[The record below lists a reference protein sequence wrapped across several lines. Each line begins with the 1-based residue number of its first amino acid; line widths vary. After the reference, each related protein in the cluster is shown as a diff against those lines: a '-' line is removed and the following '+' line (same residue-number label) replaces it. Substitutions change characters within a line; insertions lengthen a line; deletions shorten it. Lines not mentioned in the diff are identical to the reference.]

1 MGVLMI
7 LDTIVYGNVTFW
19 NIVIVLIILAIA
31 TIVIQV
37 ISLNVRRAF
46 SDKIRKNEL
55 EILLK
60 TVKFIIGF
68 VAVISVLPFLSI
80 DLTGLVLAGGF
91 AGLIIGFASQSVVS
105 NLVSGIFLIIEQP
118 IKIGDEILI
127 EGIEG
132 IVEDI
137 RFLSTIMRT
146 YEGVYVRLPNEK
158 VFTSIITNYVA
169 DVARR
174 FEYTVG
180 ISYHENAS
188 TAMKVIHTVLENHP
202 YVLKYPAS
210 LIFVDNL
217 GASSVNLIIHGW
229 TPSGEWYQTKCELL
243 WKIKEALDSAGIE
256 IPYPQQVVWYRHD
269 STSSEGMIPRAK
281 EIQ

>member
-1 MGVLMI
+1 MI
-7 LDTIVYGNVTFW
+7 LDTIVYGNVTLW
-19 NIVIVLIILAIA
+19 NIVIVLIILIIA
-31 TIVIQV
+31 AVVIQV
-37 ISLNVRRAF
+37 ISLNIRRAF

-60 TVKFIIGF
+60 TVKVIIGLL
-68 VAVISVLPFLSI
+68 AVISVLPLLSI

-146 YEGVYVRLPNEK
+146 YEGVYIRLPNEK
-158 VFTSIITNYVA
+158 VFTAIITNYVA

-174 FEYTVG
+174 FEYSVG
-180 ISYHENAS
+180 ISYRNDAGK
-188 TAMKVIHTVLENHP
+188 AMEVIHSVLEKHP
-202 YVLKYPAS
+202 YVLKHPSS
-210 LIFVDNL
+210 LVFVDNL
-217 GASSVNLIIHGW
+217 GTSSVNLIIRAW
-229 TPSGEWYQTKCELL
+229 TPSGEWYRTKRELL
-243 WKIKEALDSAGIE
+243 WRVKESLDNAGIE
-256 IPYPQQVVWYRHD
+256 IPYPQQVVWFGQEG
-269 STSSEGMIPRAK
+269 TSKEGAIQRTK
-281 EIQ
+281 ERQ

>member
-1 MGVLMI
+1 MI
-7 LDTIVYGNVTFW
+7 LDTIVYGNVTLW
-19 NIVIVLIILAIA
+19 NIVIVLIILIIA
-31 TIVIQV
+31 AVVSQV
-37 ISLNVRRAF
+37 ISLNMRRTF
-46 SDKIRKNEL
+46 SEKIRKNEL

-60 TVKFIIGF
+60 TVKVIIGLL
-68 VAVISVLPFLSI
+68 AVISVLPFLSI

-118 IKIGDEILI
+118 IKIGDEILL

-169 DVARR
+169 DIARR
-174 FEYTVG
+174 FQYSVG
-180 ISYHENAS
+180 ISYRNDAGK
-188 TAMKVIHTVLENHP
+188 AMEVIHSVLENHP
-202 YVLKYPAS
+202 YVLKHPAS
-210 LIFVDNL
+210 LVFVDNL
-217 GASSVNLIIHGW
+217 GTSSVNLIIRAW
-229 TPSGEWYQTKCELL
+229 TPSGEWYKTKRELL
-243 WKIKEALDSAGIE
+243 WKVKEALDNAGID
-256 IPYPQQVVWYRHD
+256 IPYPQQVVWFGQQG
-269 STSSEGMIPRAK
+269 TSKEGAIQRTK
-281 EIQ
+281 EQQ

>member
-1 MGVLMI
+1 MI
-7 LDTIVYGNVTFW
+7 LDTIVYNDVTLW
-19 NIVIVLIILAIA
+19 NILVVLIILGISAGI
-31 TIVIQV
+31 IKI

-46 SDKIRKNEL
+46 SDKISKNEL

-68 VAVISVLPFLSI
+68 LVFLFILPLLSI
-80 DLTGLVLAGGF
+80 DLTGLIVAGGF

-127 EGIEG
+127 ENIEG

-146 YEGVYVRLPNEK
+146 YEGVYVRLPNER
-158 VFTSIITNYVA
+158 VFTAIITNYVI

-174 FEYTVG
+174 FEYHVG
-180 ISYHENAS
+180 ISYRADPGR
-188 TAMKVIHTVLENHP
+188 AMEIIHAVLEEDP
-202 YVLKYPAS
+202 YILKYPAPQVY
-210 LIFVDNL
+210 VDNL
-217 GASSVNLIIHGW
+217 GDSSVNLFIRAW
-229 TPSGEWYQTKCELL
+229 TPSKEYYSTKRELL
-243 WKIKEALDSAGIE
+243 GKIRKCLDEAGIE
-256 IPYPQQVVWYRHD
+256 IPFPQRVVWFGHPS
-269 STSSEGMIPRAK
+269 STEPEESQR
-281 EIQ
+281 

>member
-1 MGVLMI
+1 M
-7 LDTIVYGNVTFW
+7 DTIVYGNVTLW
-19 NIVIVLIILAIA
+19 NIVVVLIILGIA
-31 TIVIQV
+31 AIVIQV

-158 VFTSIITNYVA
+158 VFTAIITNYVA

-180 ISYHENAS
+180 ISYRENAG

-202 YVLKYPAS
+202 YVLKHPES
-210 LIFVDNL
+210 LVFVDNL
-217 GASSVNLIIHGW
+217 GSSSVILIIRGW
-229 TPSGEWYQTKCELL
+229 TPSGEWYRTKRELL
-243 WKIKEALDSAGIE
+243 WKIKEALDNAGIE
-256 IPYPQQVVWYRHD
+256 IPYPQQVVWYRHE
-269 STSSEGMIPRAK
+269 SASREEMIPRAK
-281 EIQ
+281 ERQ